1 MVLIVTIPKLEKKN
15 KPRVKVEKRNLVKAK
30 RVTQLSECS
39 MSQSSK
45 KIKDLNEKVLKYIA
59 NQ

>member
-1 MVLIVTIPKLEKKN
+1 MMLMITIPKPETKK
-15 KPRVKVEKRNLVKAK
+15 KSKVTVEKRNLVKAK

-45 KIKDLNEKVLKYIA
+45 KIKDLNEKVMKYIA

>member
-1 MVLIVTIPKLEKKN
+1 MMLMITIPKLEKKN
-15 KPRVKVEKRNLVKAK
+15 KSKVIVEKKDYVKAK

>member
-1 MVLIVTIPKLEKKN
+1 MPMIPTLKPKTKEN
-15 KPRVKVEKRNLVKAK
+15 KVVKAK
-30 RVTQLSECS
+30 RVTRLSECS

-45 KIKDLNEKVLKYIA
+45 KIKDLNEKVMKYIA

>member
-1 MVLIVTIPKLEKKN
+1 MQMITTPKPETKENRK
-15 KPRVKVEKRNLVKAK
+15 VKVQKRNLVKAK

-45 KIKDLNEKVLKYIA
+45 KLKDLNEKVMKYIA

>member
-1 MVLIVTIPKLEKKN
+1 MLMITIPKPETKK
-15 KPRVKVEKRNLVKAK
+15 KSKVTVEKRNLVKAK

-45 KIKDLNEKVLKYIA
+45 KIKDLNEKVMKYIA

>member
-1 MVLIVTIPKLEKKN
+1 MLMITIPKLEKKN
-15 KPRVKVEKRNLVKAK
+15 NSKVKIEKRDLVKAK

-45 KIKDLNEKVLKYIA
+45 KIKDLNEKVMKYIA

>member
-1 MVLIVTIPKLEKKN
+1 MPITPTLNRKTKEK
-15 KPRVKVEKRNLVKAK
+15 VDSKVK
-30 RVTQLSECS
+30 RVTRLSECS

-45 KIKDLNEKVLKYIA
+45 KIKDLNEKVMKYIA